1 MYSCGKFV
9 GVLSKWSEMCELFV
23 NFISYYR
30 YVYLWK
36 ICWNILKLER
46 EILHS
51 NKFYIIY

>member
-1 MYSCGKFV
+1 MYSCGKFF

-46 EILHS
+46 EVLYS